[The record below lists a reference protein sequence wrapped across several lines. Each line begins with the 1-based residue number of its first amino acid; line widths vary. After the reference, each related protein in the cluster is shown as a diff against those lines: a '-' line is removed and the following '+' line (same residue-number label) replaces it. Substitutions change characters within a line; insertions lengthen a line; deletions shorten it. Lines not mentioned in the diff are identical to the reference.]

1 MSRILYDYH
10 GKDDST
16 LPRYLDERHARI
28 TVMGDALSGKTSF
41 ILRCISDTFT
51 NIESGTYMED
61 IYHTKINLSN
71 LAQDINMEYGN
82 PKSVVHSI
90 EVQMLDTAEF
100 EIGDFSDIRNEQIL
114 QSDAF
119 ILCFDL
125 TNIESF
131 LNLRRYQRRI
141 EKVRGID
148 DNVPVLIAGT
158 KLDLMIERCVDI
170 KDIMQTLQRFEIDY
184 KKDYFEISSKLNIN
198 VKDLLY
204 RALIE
209 VEQYKA
215 AKRKEH
221 SQRNEEEVLTPGISS
236 QFTSVNNNI
245 NTVDASTGNSKIQGN
260 ENSTVTGSDPNNV
273 FVAQSK
279 KNDNIVIQNSEQSIP
294 QQQGMSS
301 ENEENLTNSNS
312 CCVVC

>member
-10 GKDDST
+10 SKDDSMS
-16 LPRYLDERHARI
+16 PRYLDERHARI

-41 ILRCISDTFT
+41 ILRCISDTFN

-61 IYHTKINLSN
+61 IYNTRINLSN
-71 LAQDINMEYGN
+71 LAQDINMKYETS
-82 PKSVVHSI
+82 KSLVHSI
-90 EVQMLDTAEF
+90 EVQLLDTAEF
-100 EIGDFSDIRNEQIL
+100 EIADFSDIRSEQII

-131 LNLRRYQRRI
+131 LNLRTYQRRI
-141 EKVRGID
+141 ERVRGMD

-158 KLDLMIERCVDI
+158 KFDLMLERCVDMN
-170 KDIMQTLQRFEIDY
+170 DILQTLQRFEIDS

-198 VKDLLY
+198 IKNLLY

-215 AKRKEH
+215 TKRVEC
-221 SQRNEEEVLTPGISS
+221 
-236 QFTSVNNNI
+236 
-245 NTVDASTGNSKIQGN
+245 SKIKER
-260 ENSTVTGSDPNNV
+260 ENSTPSDVSQYTSTNNNTVKTSSNGSKVETREIIEGNSDGDSSNRFYKHND
-273 FVAQSK
+273 
-279 KNDNIVIQNSEQSIP
+279 KNINSIP
-294 QQQGMSS
+294 QKAGALIRNRTTESS
-301 ENEENLTNSNS
+301 SKEKRSADLNS
-312 CCVVC
+312 CCIIC

>member
-10 GKDDST
+10 SKDDSMS
-16 LPRYLDERHARI
+16 PRYLDERHARI

-41 ILRCISDTFT
+41 ILRCISDTFN

-61 IYHTKINLSN
+61 IYNTRINLSN
-71 LAQDINMEYGN
+71 LAQDINMKYETS
-82 PKSVVHSI
+82 KSLVHSI
-90 EVQMLDTAEF
+90 EVQLLDTAEF
-100 EIGDFSDIRNEQIL
+100 EIADFSDIRSEQII

-131 LNLRRYQRRI
+131 LNLRTYQRRI
-141 EKVRGID
+141 ERVRGMD

-158 KLDLMIERCVDI
+158 KFDLMLERCVDMN
-170 KDIMQTLQRFEIDY
+170 DILQTLQRFEIDS

-198 VKDLLY
+198 IKNLLY

-215 AKRKEH
+215 TKRVEC
-221 SQRNEEEVLTPGISS
+221 
-236 QFTSVNNNI
+236 
-245 NTVDASTGNSKIQGN
+245 SKIKER
-260 ENSTVTGSDPNNV
+260 ENSTPSDVSQYTSTNNNTVKTSSNGSKVETREIIEGNSDSDSSNRFYKHND
-273 FVAQSK
+273 
-279 KNDNIVIQNSEQSIP
+279 KNINSIP
-294 QQQGMSS
+294 QKAGALIR
-301 ENEENLTNSNS
+301 N
-312 CCVVC
+312 